1 MVRVRKANVVL
12 SIKDEEVKR
21 YLDAGYSVID
31 ESGEVVTEAIP
42 TDLHT
47 LQQAYRDNKVQI
59 ANLERGIAD
68 LRKELEKI
76 SKEKKTRR

>member
-1 MVRVRKANVVL
+1 MVRVKKANVVL

-21 YLDAGYSVID
+21 YLNMGYSVID
-31 ESGEVVTEAIP
+31 ESGEVVMEAIP

-47 LQQAYRDNKVQI
+47 LQQAYRDNKIQI